1 MKTILVTGGAGFIG
15 SCYVLMALKQGYRV
29 INLDK
34 LTYSGNLDNL
44 CEAEGDPLHVFV
56 RGDIGNY
63 ELVRHLCGEYA
74 PLYVVN
80 FAAESHVDRSIIDPE
95 AFVRT
100 NVLGTCTLLRAV
112 KEWRDGLDKESG
124 LYKNFRFLHVST
136 DEVFGAL
143 QPGDP
148 AFTEKTA
155 FAPNSPYSASKASS
169 DHFVRAY
176 FETYGFPCL
185 ITNCSNNYGP
195 RQFPEKLIPLV
206 TLNALKR
213 KTLPIYGTGEN
224 IRDWLHVEDHCE
236 AIHTVLEKGKVGS
249 TYCIGG
255 NSEKNNLEVVKTI
268 CRILDEL
275 RPHEDGKYENLIQFV
290 TDRLGHDFRY
300 AIDCTK
306 IKTELGWKPKHH
318 FEEGILSTV
327 KWYLENGEWVENV
340 QSGEYRRWIEKNYA
354 GR

>member
-15 SCYVLMALKQGYRV
+15 SCYVLAAVKAGYRV
-29 INLDK
+29 VNLDK

-44 CEAEGDPLHVFV
+44 EEIKDSPLHVFV
-56 RGDIGNY
+56 RGDIGNF
-63 ELVRHLCGEYA
+63 ELVQHLCREYL
-74 PLYVVN
+74 PDFVVN
-80 FAAESHVDRSIIDPE
+80 FAAESHVDRSILDPE
-95 AFVRT
+95 AFVCT
-100 NVLGTCTLLRAV
+100 NVLGTCSLLRAV
-112 KEWRDGLDKESG
+112 KEWRDGLDRESA
-124 LYKNFRFLHVST
+124 LYKEFRFLHVST

-143 QPGDP
+143 KPGDP

-155 FAPNSPYSASKASS
+155 FAPNSLYSASKASS

-213 KTLPIYGTGEN
+213 KTLPVYGTGEN

-236 AIHTVLEKGKVGS
+236 AIQVGE

-255 NSEKNNLEVVKTI
+255 NSERTNIDVVRTI
-268 CRILDEL
+268 CSILDEL
-275 RPHEDGKYENLIQFV
+275 CPHADGKYKDLIEFV
-290 TDRLGHDFRY
+290 ADRLGHDFRY

-306 IKTELGWKPKHH
+306 IKTELGWEPKHN
-318 FEEGILSTV
+318 FRDGLAATV
-327 KWYLENGEWVENV
+327 RWYLENEAWTQNV
-340 QSGEYRRWIEKNYA
+340 QSGEYRRWIDKNYT